1 MNFDKVARYLSS
13 GIRLG
18 RLLDGVARTE
28 PGVANG
34 SEESRRD
41 LTTKEFAGVVGQK
54 LLSPERW
61 SGVEGITRELSGKVQ
76 VQRPS
81 PVWKIA

>member
-18 RLLDGVARTE
+18 RLFDGVARTD

-34 SEESRRD
+34 AKLSDESRRD
-41 LTTKEFAGVVGQK
+41 LTAKEAFTGVEGQK
-54 LLSPERW
+54 LLSPERP
-61 SGVEGITRELSGKVQ
+61 GVEGMTRELSGKVQ

-81 PVWKIA
+81 PV